1 MSVHTHFVSR
11 FLGISLVNAVS
22 CANRDAA
29 AAAADSSLRGENIVN
44 INSFLQRLLLSWWC
58 GCGGNGG

>member
-11 FLGISLVNAVS
+11 FLVNAVS

-44 INSFLQRLLLSWWC
+44 SFSNVYFCVVVVVWLRR
-58 GCGGNGG
+58 